1 MRQKYK
7 VFINNKPKMILDNWE
22 SFCSDYKV
30 IYAAGGVVYKNDLLL
45 MIFRNGKWDLPKGK
59 KEFNESNE
67 SCAIREVTEECG
79 VNDLNIIRFIRN
91 SYHTYSVNS
100 KKILKITAWFL
111 MDSNYK
117 FKLSPQI
124 NEGISQVSWVNKDEI
139 PEKLKN
145 SYNNIIDLLNEI

>member
-1 MRQKYK
+1 
-7 VFINNKPKMILDNWE
+7 
-22 SFCSDYKV
+22 
-30 IYAAGGVVYKNDLLL
+30 

-59 KEFNESNE
+59 NEFNESNE
-67 SCAIREVTEECG
+67 SCAIREVMEECG
-79 VNDLNIIRFIRN
+79 VKDLNIIRFIQN

-111 MDSNYK
+111 MDSNCQL
-117 FKLSPQI
+117 KLSPQI
-124 NEGISQVSWVNKDEI
+124 NEGISQVTWVNKDEI